1 MYQIQNLTANAK
13 QKQTLILPD
22 GGKIFLSIE
31 FCSMQLG
38 WYIVEM
44 TYNTFSLKGYRIFN
58 SPNMLYQFRNQ
69 IPFGLACFS
78 TQKREPTLKEDFLT
92 EASILY
98 ILTADEVQQYTDFI
112 SNG

>member
-1 MYQIQNLTANAK
+1 MYKIQNLTSNAK

-22 GGKIFLSIE
+22 GGKIFMSIE
-31 FCSMQLG
+31 YVPLQLG
-38 WYIVEM
+38 WYIVEL
-44 TYNTFSLKGYRIFN
+44 TYNDFTLKGHRICN

-78 TQKREPTLKEDFLT
+78 KAKREPTLKEDFLSDAC
-92 EASILY
+92 EMF
-98 ILTADEVQQYTDFI
+98 ILTSDEVQEYTDYL